1 MLYWYKSTNTDA
13 AGASAVCQN
22 LRRLRERGA
31 YYNFGQIACVAV
43 RSPPEEQY
51 VVEHGG
57 ARFARFYVLDGQ
69 HRLRTME
76 ELARER
82 PNIPIWFELS
92 VRVVQVMLL
101 TKPLC

>member
-1 MLYWYKSTNTDA
+1 M
-13 AGASAVCQN
+13 
-22 LRRLRERGA
+22 
-31 YYNFGQIACVAV
+31 
-43 RSPPEEQY
+43 
-51 VVEHGG
+51 EHG

-92 VRVVQVMLL
+92 VRVVQVVLL
-101 TKPLC
+101 TNLFATI